1 MPASIVYSP
10 RAIGD
15 LEDIRAF
22 LAVDCGNPRA
32 AERAVQDI
40 LDRVDSLADLP
51 EIGTPLDSRC
61 IVHSDYRFVLSSNYL
76 AFYRYENDSVF
87 IDRVL
92 DSRSDYLRKLFGT
105 GESGIDL
112 YL

>member
-15 LEDIRAF
+15 LDDIWAF

-32 AERAVQDI
+32 AERAVQGI
-40 LDRVDSLADLP
+40 LDRIDALSELP

-61 IVHSDYRFVLSSNYL
+61 IVHSDYRFVLSGNYL

-92 DSRSDYLRKLFGT
+92 DGRSDYLRKLFGT

>member
-15 LEDIRAF
+15 LDYIWAF

-32 AERAVQDI
+32 AERAVQGI
-40 LDRVDSLADLP
+40 LDRIDALSELP

-61 IVHSDYRFVLSSNYL
+61 IVHSDYRFVLSGNYL

-92 DSRSDYLRKLFGT
+92 DGRSDYLRKLFGT